1 MTQDNLIKQLEKL
14 HQELQNYQPDTML
27 DEQSKHLLE
36 KISHDIEKIS
46 RSSSAAQVDTQDSL
60 ENSLIHFEQDHPTLS
75 AILKEMLDILNKIG
89 I

>member
-1 MTQDNLIKQLEKL
+1 MTQNNLIKQLEKL

>member
-36 KISHDIEKIS
+36 KISQDIEKIS